1 METTRFPVRST
12 DGWMLDLRRHRVPGA
27 LDRARRPLVMVPGY
41 AMNTFILG
49 FHPQGPSMIEALA
62 ADGVEVW
69 TADLRGQGGSRRD
82 AWRRGTFGLRQLVLD
97 DLHRS
102 IQRVRGETEH
112 DTEQVDLVGCSLGGS
127 MVYAWL
133 AHHPADHGVHSV
145 VAIGAPLRWEATHPA
160 MRLAFTSPRL
170 AGVVPIRGTRALAR
184 AVLPVLTAFPPLLSI
199 YMNADRI
206 DLSQADQLV
215 RTVEDPV
222 PFINR
227 QIARWMKDKDLVV
240 DGVNVSQALPH
251 AAGVRYLC
259 VLANADGIVPPES
272 ALALAAVVGR
282 ERVDTLSVGDDTH
295 WYAHADLFIGESCQ
309 ADVFD
314 PMRAWLR
321 GEGLAG

>member
-12 DGWMLDLRRHRVPGA
+12 DGWMLDLKRHRGA
-27 LDRARRPLVMVPGY
+27 GSLDPSRRPLIMVPGY

-49 FHPQGPSMIEALA
+49 FHPRGPSMVEALA

-69 TADLRGQGGSRRD
+69 TADLRGQGDSRRD
-82 AWRRGTFGLRQLVLD
+82 AWRRGTFGLRQLVLE
-97 DLHRS
+97 DLDRS
-102 IQRVRGETEH
+102 IARVRQETAH
-112 DTEQVDLVGCSLGGS
+112 TADGVDLVGCSLGGS
-127 MVYAWL
+127 MVYGWL
-133 AHHPADHGVHSV
+133 SHHTGDHGVHSV
-145 VAIGAPLRWEATHPA
+145 VAIGAPLRWDAAHPA

-170 AGVVPIRGTRALAR
+170 AGLLPIRGTRALAR
-184 AVLPVLTAFPPLLSI
+184 AALPLLTRVPPLLSL

-240 DGVNVSQALPH
+240 DGVNASEALPR
-251 AAGVRYLC
+251 AAGIRYLC
-259 VLANADGIVPPES
+259 VLANADGIVPPE
-272 ALALAAVVGR
+272 AARSLEDIVGR
-282 ERVDTLSVGDDTH
+282 DRVDTLLVGDVDH
-295 WYAHADLFIGESCQ
+295 WYAHADLFIGDTCQ
-309 ADVFD
+309 RDVFD

-321 GEGLAG
+321 EEG